1 MIIVFDLDDTLYKEI
16 TYVKSGFKV
25 VADEIAR
32 KYDLDSEV
40 IYRDALLLLDR
51 SGRGHIFDTLL
62 KNYGYYTK
70 REVQRLVTI
79 YRLHYPNIQ
88 IGGEEMKVLKQC
100 GTDSNLY
107 LVTDGNK
114 LVQSKKIESLGLGPL
129 FKRIF
134 ITHRFGPDAAKPSL
148 KCFEIIRKLE
158 NVTWSELVY
167 IGDDPNK
174 DFINLKK
181 AGAVTVRV
189 MTGRFSDVK
198 KGQEFEADWQIE
210 SLGELPA
217 ILRKIHS

>member
-1 MIIVFDLDDTLYKEI
+1 
-16 TYVKSGFKV
+16 
-25 VADEIAR
+25 
-32 KYDLDSEV
+32 
-40 IYRDALLLLDR
+40 
-51 SGRGHIFDTLL
+51 
-62 KNYGYYTK
+62 
-70 REVQRLVTI
+70 
-79 YRLHYPNIQ
+79 
-88 IGGEEMKVLKQC
+88 MKVLKQC

-134 ITHRFGPDAAKPSL
+134 ITHRFGLDAAKPSL